1 MKRQNKLLIFLKDS
15 LFSGHSTPTLDE
27 AERLALLLM
36 LVYSPLPPIATIEA
50 TGFEADEETLKA
62 AQKDTVIGGRENL
75 SSLLDNEINALRRS
89 LELADYNI
97 SQAYSAVSS
106 IATTV
111 YAMIA
116 AVILFVSPEIAKV
129 LGYSIAAATIALS
142 TLGLSVYPRAIALP
156 SRKKHFLIPVVSIPL
171 AALTDPLFALLVA
184 TIPSALLAF
193 LERKEYITTF
203 EEALERLR
211 DAASRPWA
219 PLSAVSVEWLRRQE
233 GWILIDALKK
243 LIELAGLHGAP
254 EALTK
259 ALESYEKM
267 YSYIESFS
275 RKGLMMFAYTLI
287 GAAVTATALALSLAT
302 VRLLSPHLQ
311 GFSTGFSFQVPSP
324 KIRLHFMASLALIS
338 LGLALLTSWC
348 REGTWRYYSMYL
360 PFIVASCIVGWFV
373 GDRAVV
379 YLFGWGGRI

>member
-1 MKRQNKLLIFLKDS
+1 LKKQNKLLIFLKDS
-15 LFSGHSTPTLDE
+15 FFSRHTTPTLGE

-50 TGFEADEETLKA
+50 ARFEADEETLKA
-62 AQKDTVIGGRENL
+62 ARKDTVIGGRENL
-75 SSLLDNEINALRRS
+75 SALLDNEISALRRS

-129 LGYSIAAATIALS
+129 VGYSIAAATIALS
-142 TLGLSVYPRAIALP
+142 ALGLSVYPRAIALP
-156 SRKKHFLIPVVSIPL
+156 SRKKHFLIPAVSIPL

-184 TIPSALLAF
+184 AIPSALLAF
-193 LERKEYITTF
+193 LERKEYIITF
-203 EEALERLR
+203 EEALEHLR

-219 PLSAVSVEWLRRQE
+219 PLSAVSVEWLKRRE
-233 GWILIDALKK
+233 GWMLVDALRK

-254 EALTK
+254 EALSK
-259 ALESYEKM
+259 AMETYGKM
-267 YSYIESFS
+267 YNYIESFS

-287 GAAVTATALALSLAT
+287 GAVVTATALALSLAT

-311 GFSTGFSFQVPSP
+311 GLSIGFSFQTPSP
-324 KIRLHFMASLALIS
+324 EIRFHFMASLALIS

-373 GDRAVV
+373 GDKAVV
-379 YLFGWGGRI
+379 YLFRWGGRI